1 MNELDYRT
9 TRILKALGNPLRFRI
24 LRSLHQG
31 PATPTELARAL
42 GRRLDAISR
51 NLGVLRN
58 LDLVWYHP
66 RVNRLVY
73 RVKHGTIGPFL
84 SAAMECARAA
94 RVSGPAPELG
104 EEVLL

>member
-1 MNELDYRT
+1 MSELDYRT

-24 LRSLHQG
+24 LRALLQG

-42 GRRLDAISR
+42 GRRLDAVSR
-51 NLGVLRN
+51 NLGVLRS

-73 RVKHGTIGPFL
+73 RVKHGTIPPFVT
-84 SAAMECARAA
+84 AALECARAA
-94 RVSGPAPELG
+94 RVSGPAPDWGDEIIL
-104 EEVLL
+104 